1 MINVLI
7 KHQRNKGVF
16 EGKGGEKIEYDNVVL
31 TVARLDP
38 FGLGLS
44 VSLDKNEREAKIPYE
59 KFKEIVGYSYEDFQD
74 MFCEHFFGH
83 EVSLM
88 GSLNFGRFV
97 VSAVEITEDSYIM
110 YTDAAMELFEENKSK
125 LVDNPKN
132 RKELV

>member
-1 MINVLI
+1 MINVLV

-16 EGKGGEKIEYDNVVL
+16 DGKGGEKIEYDNVVL

-44 VSLDKNEREAKIPYE
+44 VSVDKNEREAKIPYE

-74 MFCEHFFGH
+74 MFSEHFFGH

-88 GSLNFGRFV
+88 GTLNYGRFV
-97 VSAVEITEDSYIM
+97 VTAVEITEVSYIT